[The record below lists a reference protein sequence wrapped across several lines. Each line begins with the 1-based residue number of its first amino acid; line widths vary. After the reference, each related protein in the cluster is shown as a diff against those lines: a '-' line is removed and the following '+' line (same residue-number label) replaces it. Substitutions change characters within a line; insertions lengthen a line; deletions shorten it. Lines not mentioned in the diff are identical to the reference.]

1 MTRLTCPADFE
12 AAPCGT
18 VAEAGPQPGWVCP
31 PARLAVRRWDGMWET
46 NHPDYRG
53 VQMTSD
59 EVFDVAG
66 PVWVRFVEKKENTK
80 YAD

>member
-1 MTRLTCPADFE
+1 MKRLESPADFE

-18 VAEAGPQPGWVCP
+18 VAEASSRPGWVCP
-31 PARLAVRRWDGMWET
+31 PARLAVRTWNGMWET
-46 NHPDYRG
+46 NHPDYLG

-59 EVFDVAG
+59 EVFDVTG
-66 PVWVRFVEKKENTK
+66 PVRVRWVEQKEDTK